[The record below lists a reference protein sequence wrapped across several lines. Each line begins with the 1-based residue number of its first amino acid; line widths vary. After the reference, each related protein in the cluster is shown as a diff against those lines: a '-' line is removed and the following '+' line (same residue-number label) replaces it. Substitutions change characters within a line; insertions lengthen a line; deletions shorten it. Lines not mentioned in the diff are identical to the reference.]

1 MSGTYI
7 IGVPGAADVSGHVTN
22 TVSLARRPSR
32 KPRCSPA
39 SSPTAM
45 RSLLPQLLAVP
56 RHCRCCH
63 RCSPTWTH
71 SMRRA
76 SLQRYQGTARST
88 CGRVRSAIRMSSS
101 GCGRAGSEAEH
112 GEAGGTAW
120 LWACPEFNEAVDVLF
135 VDEAAQMCLAA
146 ADAHR
151 VQCLLGYNGM
161 NPSRLGMRTF
171 GSVSA
176 FIASFSPMILLS
188 AST

>member
-1 MSGTYI
+1 MAQGNPRPKTGFAI
-7 IGVPGAADVSGHVTN
+7 RCVQKVREEEDDLPDLQFVT
-22 TVSLARRPSR
+22 LATPRRWKLW
-32 KPRCSPA
+32 KPAVISPA
-39 SSPTAM
+39 VQRGS
-45 RSLLPQLLAVP
+45 
-56 RHCRCCH
+56 
-63 RCSPTWTH
+63 
-71 SMRRA
+71 RRA
-76 SLQRYQGTARST
+76 Q
-88 CGRVRSAIRMSSS
+88 
-101 GCGRAGSEAEH
+101 
-112 GEAGGTAW
+112 
-120 LWACPEFNEAVDVLF
+120 FNEAVDVLF

>member
-1 MSGTYI
+1 MREEEEELPDLRFVTGNAEAL
-7 IGVPGAADVSGHVTN
+7 GALEAG
-22 TVSLARRPSR
+22 
-32 KPRCSPA
+32 
-39 SSPTAM
+39 
-45 RSLLPQLLAVP
+45 
-56 RHCRCCH
+56 CH
-63 RCSPTWTH
+63 
-71 SMRRA
+71 
-76 SLQRYQGTARST
+76 L
-88 CGRVRSAIRMSSS
+88 
-101 GCGRAGSEAEH
+101 
-112 GEAGGTAW
+112 AGGTAW

>member
-1 MSGTYI
+1 MSNSYSTEVRKEEDDLPDLQFVTGNAGSTGSRLSSRRRYSVAL
-7 IGVPGAADVSGHVTN
+7 GVP
-22 TVSLARRPSR
+22 R
-32 KPRCSPA
+32 
-39 SSPTAM
+39 
-45 RSLLPQLLAVP
+45 
-56 RHCRCCH
+56 
-63 RCSPTWTH
+63 
-71 SMRRA
+71 
-76 SLQRYQGTARST
+76 
-88 CGRVRSAIRMSSS
+88 I
-101 GCGRAGSEAEH
+101 
-112 GEAGGTAW
+112 
-120 LWACPEFNEAVDVLF
+120 NEGDDVLF

>member
-1 MSGTYI
+1 MGITANSHKVI
-7 IGVPGAADVSGHVTN
+7 RNLLDGA
-22 TVSLARRPSR
+22 R
-32 KPRCSPA
+32 K
-39 SSPTAM
+39 TA
-45 RSLLPQLLAVP
+45 
-56 RHCRCCH
+56 
-63 RCSPTWTH
+63 TET
-71 SMRRA
+71 
-76 SLQRYQGTARST
+76 GF
-88 CGRVRSAIRMSSS
+88 AIRCVQKVSEEEDDLPDLQFVTDNAETLEALEA
-101 GCGRAGSEAEH
+101 GCH
-112 GEAGGTAW
+112 LAGGTAW
-120 LWACPEFNEAVDVLF
+120 LWARPEFNEAVDVLF